1 MSGAAETGTG
11 PTASSDAGFASR
23 LGLVW
28 IVDGT
33 SADDAGR
40 LDTALAHGVTALW
53 LRAPWLDGATLYR
66 TARDLR
72 RRTRDHGAA
81 LIVGDRA
88 DVALAAEADA
98 VQLGFRS
105 PPLRRVRPWFRG
117 AIGVSCHTARD
128 LERAALGGATYT
140 VLSPV
145 FGVPE
150 KGEPLGLPQ
159 LARLV
164 AEAELP
170 VVGLGGIGPEEAPEV
185 RAAGAVGVAVIRAL
199 RDAEDVLDAT
209 RRLAPESPPG
219 K

>member
-1 MSGAAETGTG
+1 MSG
-11 PTASSDAGFASR
+11 TADLGSGDAFLAQ

-33 SADDAGR
+33 SADDSGR
-40 LDTALAHGVTALW
+40 LDAALAHGVSALW
-53 LRAPWLDGATLYR
+53 LRAPRLDGATLYR

-81 LIVGDRA
+81 LIIGDRA

-105 PPLRRVRPWFRG
+105 PPLRRIRPWFPG

-128 LERAALGGATYT
+128 LERAAPGGAIYT

-150 KGEPLGLPQ
+150 KGEPLGVPQ
-159 LARLV
+159 FARFV

-170 VVGLGGIGPEEAPEV
+170 VVGLGGIGPDEAPAV
-185 RAAGAVGVAVIRAL
+185 RSAGAVGVAVIRAL
-199 RDAEDVLDAT
+199 RDAEDVVEAA
-209 RRLAPESPPG
+209 RRLAPAPESLASE
-219 K
+219 